1 MSAPTAVAVPLDA
14 APDERRDRLAA
25 LFDAHEDRLYRL
37 ARRLTANQD
46 EARDLV
52 QDTFIRT
59 ARCWRSVPPGTARE
73 KAWLVRVLVNIQRDH
88 WRKTAVR
95 QRAAATLR
103 AETEHSRA
111 TPESVLIARQS
122 VWTALDRL
130 HPRRRAILVMHELD
144 GLAPAQIAS
153 CLGVSTMTVRWHLS
167 MARRELRAA
176 LAPHLGGR
184 T

>member
-1 MSAPTAVAVPLDA
+1 MSAPPAVAVPLDA
-14 APDERRDRLAA
+14 PADERRDRLAA

-37 ARRLTANQD
+37 ARRLTANPD

-52 QDTFIRT
+52 QDTFIRV
-59 ARCWRSVPPGTARE
+59 ARSWRSVPTGAARE
-73 KAWLVRVLVNIQRDH
+73 EAWLVRVLVNIRRDE

-95 QRAAATLR
+95 KRAAVTLR
-103 AETEHSRA
+103 AEVEPGPA

-130 HPRRRAILVMHELD
+130 HPRRRAILVMHEIE
-144 GLAPAQIAS
+144 GVTVTRIAS
-153 CLGVSTMTVRWHLS
+153 CLGVNTMTVRWHLS

-176 LAPHLGGR
+176 LAPHLGGGI
-184 T
+184 